1 VLALLAL
8 APGAAQAQDGGAPR
22 PAAPTATAS
31 AKVKVEDIY
40 GEVMTVDEPS
50 FQKPASGFSLGGSGG
65 KGQKLKEVHV
75 WKGAHE
81 ILVPVERI
89 TRIDVGKPCD
99 TDLVEVRLTLA
110 GGEKLEGKV
119 DRDLEL
125 HGKVQYGL
133 YRISFE
139 RLKSI
144 VFRA

>member
-1 VLALLAL
+1 
-8 APGAAQAQDGGAPR
+8 
-22 PAAPTATAS
+22 
-31 AKVKVEDIY
+31 
-40 GEVMTVDEPS
+40 MTVDEPS